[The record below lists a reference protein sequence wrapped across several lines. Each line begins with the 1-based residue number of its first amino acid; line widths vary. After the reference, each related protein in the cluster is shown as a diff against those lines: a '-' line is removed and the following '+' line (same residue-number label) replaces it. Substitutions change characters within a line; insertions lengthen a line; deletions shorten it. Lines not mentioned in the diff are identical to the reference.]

1 MEHKSIFVYPT
12 LLNFTRLQ
20 TLFVK
25 RFGGFPCVDM
35 NKSYSVTDWAMNDGD
50 SGTDS
55 DQNRVK
61 IWALNLQDDNDSV
74 DFDPGNKW

>member
-1 MEHKSIFVYPT
+1 MH
-12 LLNFTRLQ
+12 
-20 TLFVK
+20 
-25 RFGGFPCVDM
+25 
-35 NKSYSVTDWAMNDGD
+35 DGD